1 MQGSINYFFE
11 EISVFKYGLPP
22 KYWIKSCLAQEG
34 KKVGVLNFIFCSDKY
49 LKKINQKFLNKTYL
63 TDVISFNT
71 QPPELIKNVPSD
83 LVFGDIFISV
93 SRVKDNKKLYKTI
106 FAKELKRVMIHG
118 ALHLIGFN
126 DKTQKERGE
135 MAKKENIYIEL
146 K

>member
-1 MQGSINYFFE
+1 MKETVNYFFE
-11 EISVFKYGLPP
+11 EINPFRYGLPT
-22 KYWIKSCLAQEG
+22 KGWIRLCLSKEG
-34 KKVGVLNFIFCSDKY
+34 RIIGNLNFIFCSDEYLRKINKKY
-49 LKKINQKFLNKTYL
+49 LNKSYL

-71 QPPELIKNVPSD
+71 QPPQLASSIDES

-93 SRVKDNKKLYKTI
+93 DRVNENKKLYNTI

-126 DKTQKERGE
+126 DKTKKERQL
-135 MAKKENIYIEL
+135 MAAKENTCVEL